1 MAKRMKEK
9 NERNSSKLIFNIFIV
24 LVFLALLGGVFYLSP
39 NYIREDYDGKT
50 KVLINNN
57 NVTLK
62 MKNDVYIDENNNVF
76 LSLADVRNYFDKYI
90 EYDKE
95 NGSIV
100 TTSEINIAKMST
112 KDNKITINGQ
122 EEELNS
128 SAIEKNETIYLPFSE
143 ISEKVYDVDLEYIKD
158 TNTIIIDSLDRKQ
171 EVANTTKE
179 TKLKYKPQTL
189 SGTLEKLEAN
199 EQVVYIEE
207 TNNWAEVRSK
217 DGTIGYV
224 KKEDL
229 GNVEVT
235 REAKEYIDKVEGKVN
250 LVWDYY
256 SEYAK
261 APDRTGE
268 TMDGV
273 NVVSPSFFSLERGS
287 NGEIYDNAKDDGA
300 EYIEWAHNNNYQ
312 VWAMFSNNSLKDT
325 TSQILNDYEKR
336 EAMIENLMD
345 LVEEYNLDG
354 VNVDFENMN
363 ESDKDVY
370 SRFLIELAPRLKKI
384 GKTLSVDVTAP
395 DGSETWSLC
404 FDRNTIANVAD
415 YIVFMAYDQYG
426 TSSNKAGTTAGEEMK
441 KALED
446 AGITSG
452 KIGIINVNAATDS
465 CVNREEGFR
474 AAFDGTDFEIMETQ
488 YGEGDAAK
496 SQSIAENYITQGVVG
511 IFGCNEGSTTGAG
524 NAIKAA
530 GNADIIGVGFD
541 KSDAILNLI
550 DDGYLLCTMAQNPD
564 VMGSEGV
571 KAAVKAINGEE
582 LGGEVTDTGVSVI
595 TKDSDK

>member
-363 ESDKDVY
+363 ESDKNVY

-426 TSSNKAGTTAGEEMK
+426 TSSNKAGTTAGYNWVEANIKKFLGQEDVDPEKIILGIPLYMRLWEEEDDGTAKPEVVNMRDMFDVLPENQVATWDEELKQYYVEYEEDGK
-441 KALED
+441 KYKMWVENEKSVGEKINLANQYNL
-446 AGITSG
+446 AGIAFWE
-452 KIGIINVNAATDS
+452 KD
-465 CVNREEGFR
+465 RETNDEFWT
-474 AAFDGTDFEIMETQ
+474 FVKEQ
-488 YGEGDAAK
+488 
-496 SQSIAENYITQGVVG
+496 
-511 IFGCNEGSTTGAG
+511 
-524 NAIKAA
+524 
-530 GNADIIGVGFD
+530 
-541 KSDAILNLI
+541 LN
-550 DDGYLLCTMAQNPD
+550 
-564 VMGSEGV
+564 
-571 KAAVKAINGEE
+571 K
-582 LGGEVTDTGVSVI
+582 
-595 TKDSDK
+595 

>member
-24 LVFLALLGGVFYLSP
+24 LVFLVLLGGVFYLSP

-57 NVTLK
+57 NVALK

-189 SGTLEKLEAN
+189 SGTLEKLDAN

-217 DGTIGYV
+217 DGTIGYI

-229 GNVEVT
+229 GNVEVA

-287 NGEIYDNAKDDGA
+287 NGEIYDNAEDGGT

-336 EAMIENLMD
+336 ETMIENLMD

-395 DGSETWSLC
+395 DGSENWSLC

-426 TSSNKAGTTAGEEMK
+426 TSSNKAGTTAGYNWVEANVKKFLGQEDVDPEKIILGIPLYMRLWEEEEDGTAKPEVVNMK
-441 KALED
+441 DMFDVLPENQVATWDEELKQYYVEYEED
-446 AGITSG
+446 GKKYKMWVENEKSVGEKINLANQYNLAGIAFWE
-452 KIGIINVNAATDS
+452 KD
-465 CVNREEGFR
+465 RETNDEFWT
-474 AAFDGTDFEIMETQ
+474 FVKEQ
-488 YGEGDAAK
+488 
-496 SQSIAENYITQGVVG
+496 
-511 IFGCNEGSTTGAG
+511 
-524 NAIKAA
+524 
-530 GNADIIGVGFD
+530 
-541 KSDAILNLI
+541 LN
-550 DDGYLLCTMAQNPD
+550 
-564 VMGSEGV
+564 
-571 KAAVKAINGEE
+571 K
-582 LGGEVTDTGVSVI
+582 
-595 TKDSDK
+595 

>member
-24 LVFLALLGGVFYLSP
+24 LVFLVLLGGVFYLSP

-336 EAMIENLMD
+336 ETMIENLMD

-404 FDRNTIANVAD
+404 FDRNTIANVVD

-426 TSSNKAGTTAGEEMK
+426 TSSNKAGTTAGYNWVEANVKKFLGQEDVDPEKIILGIPLYMRLWEEEEDGTAKPEVVNMK
-441 KALED
+441 DMFDVLPENQVATWDEELKQYYVEYEED
-446 AGITSG
+446 GKKYKMWIENEKSVGEKINLANQYNLAGIAFWE
-452 KIGIINVNAATDS
+452 KD
-465 CVNREEGFR
+465 RETNDEFWT
-474 AAFDGTDFEIMETQ
+474 FVKEQ
-488 YGEGDAAK
+488 
-496 SQSIAENYITQGVVG
+496 
-511 IFGCNEGSTTGAG
+511 
-524 NAIKAA
+524 
-530 GNADIIGVGFD
+530 
-541 KSDAILNLI
+541 LN
-550 DDGYLLCTMAQNPD
+550 
-564 VMGSEGV
+564 
-571 KAAVKAINGEE
+571 K
-582 LGGEVTDTGVSVI
+582 
-595 TKDSDK
+595 

>member
-9 NERNSSKLIFNIFIV
+9 NERNNPKLIFNIFIV
-24 LVFLALLGGVFYLSP
+24 LVFLVLLGTVFYLSP

-189 SGTLEKLEAN
+189 SGTLEKLDAN

-217 DGTIGYV
+217 DGTIGYI

-229 GNVEVT
+229 GNVEVA

-336 EAMIENLMD
+336 ETMIENLMD

-354 VNVDFENMN
+354 VNVDFENMS

-426 TSSNKAGTTAGEEMK
+426 TSSNKAGTTAGYNWVEANVKKFLGQEDVDPEKIILGIPLYMRLWEEEEDGTAKPEVVNMK
-441 KALED
+441 DMFDVLPENQVATWDEELKQYYVEYEED
-446 AGITSG
+446 GKTYKMWVENEKSVGEKINLANQYNLAGIAFWE
-452 KIGIINVNAATDS
+452 KD
-465 CVNREEGFR
+465 RETNDEFWT
-474 AAFDGTDFEIMETQ
+474 FVKEQ
-488 YGEGDAAK
+488 
-496 SQSIAENYITQGVVG
+496 
-511 IFGCNEGSTTGAG
+511 
-524 NAIKAA
+524 
-530 GNADIIGVGFD
+530 
-541 KSDAILNLI
+541 LN
-550 DDGYLLCTMAQNPD
+550 
-564 VMGSEGV
+564 
-571 KAAVKAINGEE
+571 K
-582 LGGEVTDTGVSVI
+582 
-595 TKDSDK
+595 

>member
-9 NERNSSKLIFNIFIV
+9 NERNSTKLIFNIFIV

-426 TSSNKAGTTAGEEMK
+426 TSSNKAGTTAGYNWVEANIKKFLGQEDVDPEKIILGIPLYMRLWEEEEDGTAKPEVVNMRDMFDVLPENQVATWDEELKQYYVEYEEDGK
-441 KALED
+441 KYKMWVENEKSVGEKINLANQYNL
-446 AGITSG
+446 AGIAFWE
-452 KIGIINVNAATDS
+452 KD
-465 CVNREEGFR
+465 RETNDEFWT
-474 AAFDGTDFEIMETQ
+474 FVKEQ
-488 YGEGDAAK
+488 
-496 SQSIAENYITQGVVG
+496 
-511 IFGCNEGSTTGAG
+511 
-524 NAIKAA
+524 
-530 GNADIIGVGFD
+530 
-541 KSDAILNLI
+541 LN
-550 DDGYLLCTMAQNPD
+550 
-564 VMGSEGV
+564 
-571 KAAVKAINGEE
+571 K
-582 LGGEVTDTGVSVI
+582 
-595 TKDSDK
+595 

>member
-24 LVFLALLGGVFYLSP
+24 LVFLVLLGGVFYLSP

-189 SGTLEKLEAN
+189 SGTLEKLDAN

-217 DGTIGYV
+217 DGTIGYI

-229 GNVEVT
+229 GNVEVA

-336 EAMIENLMD
+336 ETMIENIMD

-395 DGSETWSLC
+395 DGSENWSLC

-426 TSSNKAGTTAGEEMK
+426 TSSNKAGTTAGYNWVEANVKKFLGQEDVDPEKIILGIPLYMRLWEEEEDGTAKPEVVNMRNMFDVLPENQVATWDEELKQYYVEYEEDGK
-441 KALED
+441 KYKMWIENEKSVGEKINLANQYNL
-446 AGITSG
+446 AGIAFWE
-452 KIGIINVNAATDS
+452 KD
-465 CVNREEGFR
+465 RETNDEFWT
-474 AAFDGTDFEIMETQ
+474 FVKEQ
-488 YGEGDAAK
+488 
-496 SQSIAENYITQGVVG
+496 
-511 IFGCNEGSTTGAG
+511 
-524 NAIKAA
+524 
-530 GNADIIGVGFD
+530 
-541 KSDAILNLI
+541 LN
-550 DDGYLLCTMAQNPD
+550 
-564 VMGSEGV
+564 
-571 KAAVKAINGEE
+571 K
-582 LGGEVTDTGVSVI
+582 
-595 TKDSDK
+595 

>member
-426 TSSNKAGTTAGEEMK
+426 TSSNKAGTTAGYNWVEANIKKFLGQEDVDPEKIILGIPLYMRLWEEEEDGTAKPEVVNMRDMFDVLPENQVATWDEELKQYYVEYEEDGK
-441 KALED
+441 KYKMWVENEKSVGEKINLANQYNL
-446 AGITSG
+446 AGIAFFE
-452 KIGIINVNAATDS
+452 KD
-465 CVNREEGFR
+465 RETNDEFWT
-474 AAFDGTDFEIMETQ
+474 FVKEQ
-488 YGEGDAAK
+488 
-496 SQSIAENYITQGVVG
+496 
-511 IFGCNEGSTTGAG
+511 
-524 NAIKAA
+524 
-530 GNADIIGVGFD
+530 
-541 KSDAILNLI
+541 LN
-550 DDGYLLCTMAQNPD
+550 
-564 VMGSEGV
+564 
-571 KAAVKAINGEE
+571 K
-582 LGGEVTDTGVSVI
+582 
-595 TKDSDK
+595 

>member
-24 LVFLALLGGVFYLSP
+24 IVFLVLLGGVFYLSP

-189 SGTLEKLEAN
+189 SGTLEKLDAN

-217 DGTIGYV
+217 DGTIGYI

-229 GNVEVT
+229 GNVEVA

-336 EAMIENLMD
+336 ETMIENLMD

-363 ESDKDVY
+363 ESDKNVY

-426 TSSNKAGTTAGEEMK
+426 TSSNKAGTTAGYNWVEANVKKFLGQEDVDPEKIILGIPLYMRLWEEEEDGTAKPEVVNMK
-441 KALED
+441 DMFDVLPENQVATWDEELKQYYVEYEED
-446 AGITSG
+446 GKKYKMWIENEKSVGEKINLANQYNLAGIAFWE
-452 KIGIINVNAATDS
+452 KD
-465 CVNREEGFR
+465 RETNDEFWT
-474 AAFDGTDFEIMETQ
+474 FVKEQ
-488 YGEGDAAK
+488 
-496 SQSIAENYITQGVVG
+496 
-511 IFGCNEGSTTGAG
+511 
-524 NAIKAA
+524 
-530 GNADIIGVGFD
+530 
-541 KSDAILNLI
+541 LN
-550 DDGYLLCTMAQNPD
+550 
-564 VMGSEGV
+564 
-571 KAAVKAINGEE
+571 K
-582 LGGEVTDTGVSVI
+582 
-595 TKDSDK
+595 

>member
-9 NERNSSKLIFNIFIV
+9 NEKNSSKLIFNIFIV
-24 LVFLALLGGVFYLSP
+24 IVFLVLVGGVFYLSP

-189 SGTLEKLEAN
+189 SGTLEKLD

-217 DGTIGYV
+217 DGTIGYI

-229 GNVEVT
+229 GNVEVA
-235 REAKEYIDKVEGKVN
+235 REAKEYIDKVKGKVN

-287 NGEIYDNAKDDGA
+287 NGEIYDNTKDDGA

-336 EAMIENLMD
+336 ETMIENLMD

-426 TSSNKAGTTAGEEMK
+426 TNSNKAGTTAGYNWVEANVKKFLGQEDVDPEKIILGIPLYMRLWEEEEDGTAKPEVVNMK
-441 KALED
+441 DMFDVLPENQVATWDEELKQYYVEYEED
-446 AGITSG
+446 GKTYKMWVENEKSVGEKINLANQYNLAGIAFWE
-452 KIGIINVNAATDS
+452 KD
-465 CVNREEGFR
+465 RETNDEFWT
-474 AAFDGTDFEIMETQ
+474 FVKEQ
-488 YGEGDAAK
+488 
-496 SQSIAENYITQGVVG
+496 
-511 IFGCNEGSTTGAG
+511 
-524 NAIKAA
+524 
-530 GNADIIGVGFD
+530 
-541 KSDAILNLI
+541 LN
-550 DDGYLLCTMAQNPD
+550 
-564 VMGSEGV
+564 
-571 KAAVKAINGEE
+571 K
-582 LGGEVTDTGVSVI
+582 
-595 TKDSDK
+595 

>member
-9 NERNSSKLIFNIFIV
+9 NERNSSKIIFNIFIV
-24 LVFLALLGGVFYLSP
+24 IVFLVLVGGVFYLSP

-112 KDNKITINGQ
+112 KDNKITING
-122 EEELNS
+122 EEDELNS

-189 SGTLEKLEAN
+189 SGTLEKLDAN

-217 DGTIGYV
+217 DGTIGYI

-229 GNVEVT
+229 GNVEVA

-336 EAMIENLMD
+336 ETMIENLMD

-363 ESDKDVY
+363 ESDKNVY

-426 TSSNKAGTTAGEEMK
+426 TSSNKAGTTAGYNWVEANVKKFLGQEDVDPEKIILGIPLYMRLWEEEEDGTAKPEVVNMRNMFDVLPENQVATWDEELKQYYVEYEEDGK
-441 KALED
+441 KYKMWIENEKSVGEKINLANQYNL
-446 AGITSG
+446 AGIAFWE
-452 KIGIINVNAATDS
+452 KD
-465 CVNREEGFR
+465 RETNDEFWT
-474 AAFDGTDFEIMETQ
+474 FVKEQ
-488 YGEGDAAK
+488 
-496 SQSIAENYITQGVVG
+496 
-511 IFGCNEGSTTGAG
+511 
-524 NAIKAA
+524 
-530 GNADIIGVGFD
+530 
-541 KSDAILNLI
+541 LN
-550 DDGYLLCTMAQNPD
+550 
-564 VMGSEGV
+564 
-571 KAAVKAINGEE
+571 K
-582 LGGEVTDTGVSVI
+582 
-595 TKDSDK
+595 

>member
-9 NERNSSKLIFNIFIV
+9 NERNNPKLIFNIFIV
-24 LVFLALLGGVFYLSP
+24 LVFLVLLGTVFYLSP

-95 NGSIV
+95 NGDIV

-112 KDNKITINGQ
+112 KDNKITING
-122 EEELNS
+122 EEDELNS
-128 SAIEKNETIYLPFSE
+128 SAIEKNDTIYLPFSE
-143 ISEKVYDVDLEYIKD
+143 ISEKVYDVDLEYIQD

-171 EVANTTKE
+171 EVANTSKE
-179 TKLKYKPQTL
+179 TKVKYKPQTL

-207 TNNWAEVRSK
+207 TNNWVEVRTK
-217 DGTIGYV
+217 DGTIGYI

-229 GNVEVT
+229 GNVEVA
-235 REAKEYIDKVEGKVN
+235 REAREYINKVDGKVN

-256 SEYAK
+256 SEYVN

-287 NGEIYDNAKDDGA
+287 NGEIYDNAKDGGA

-336 EAMIENLMD
+336 ETMIENLMD

-426 TSSNKAGTTAGEEMK
+426 TSSNKAGTTAGYNWVEANIKKFLGQEDVDPEKIILGIPLYMRLWEEE
-441 KALED
+441 ED
-446 AGITSG
+446 GTAKPEVVNMRDMFDVLPENQVATWDEELKQYYVEYEEDGKTYKMWVENEKSVGEKINLANQYNLAGIAFWE
-452 KIGIINVNAATDS
+452 KD
-465 CVNREEGFR
+465 RETNDEFWT
-474 AAFDGTDFEIMETQ
+474 FVKEQ
-488 YGEGDAAK
+488 
-496 SQSIAENYITQGVVG
+496 
-511 IFGCNEGSTTGAG
+511 
-524 NAIKAA
+524 
-530 GNADIIGVGFD
+530 
-541 KSDAILNLI
+541 LN
-550 DDGYLLCTMAQNPD
+550 
-564 VMGSEGV
+564 
-571 KAAVKAINGEE
+571 K
-582 LGGEVTDTGVSVI
+582 
-595 TKDSDK
+595 

>member
-122 EEELNS
+122 EEKLNS

-189 SGTLEKLEAN
+189 SGTLEKLDAN

-217 DGTIGYV
+217 DGTIGYI

-229 GNVEVT
+229 GNVEVA

-336 EAMIENLMD
+336 ETMIENLMD

-426 TSSNKAGTTAGEEMK
+426 TSSNKAGTTAGYNWVEANVKKFLGQEDVDPEKIILGIPLYMRLWEEEEDGTAKPEVVNMK
-441 KALED
+441 DMFDVLPENQVATWDEELKQYYVEYEED
-446 AGITSG
+446 GKTYKMWVENEKSVGEKINLANQYNLAGIAFWE
-452 KIGIINVNAATDS
+452 KD
-465 CVNREEGFR
+465 RETNDEFWT
-474 AAFDGTDFEIMETQ
+474 FVKEQ
-488 YGEGDAAK
+488 
-496 SQSIAENYITQGVVG
+496 
-511 IFGCNEGSTTGAG
+511 
-524 NAIKAA
+524 
-530 GNADIIGVGFD
+530 
-541 KSDAILNLI
+541 LN
-550 DDGYLLCTMAQNPD
+550 
-564 VMGSEGV
+564 
-571 KAAVKAINGEE
+571 K
-582 LGGEVTDTGVSVI
+582 
-595 TKDSDK
+595 

>member
-24 LVFLALLGGVFYLSP
+24 LVFLVLLGGVFYLSP

-189 SGTLEKLEAN
+189 SGTLEKLDAN

-336 EAMIENLMD
+336 ETMIENLMD

-426 TSSNKAGTTAGEEMK
+426 TSSNKAGTTAGYNWVEANVKKFLGQEDVDPEKIILGIPLYMRLWEEEEDGTAKPEVVNMK
-441 KALED
+441 DMFDVLPENQVATWDEELKQYYVEYEED
-446 AGITSG
+446 GKTYKMWVENEKSVGEKINLANQYNLAGIAFWE
-452 KIGIINVNAATDS
+452 KD
-465 CVNREEGFR
+465 RETNDEFWT
-474 AAFDGTDFEIMETQ
+474 FVKEQ
-488 YGEGDAAK
+488 
-496 SQSIAENYITQGVVG
+496 
-511 IFGCNEGSTTGAG
+511 
-524 NAIKAA
+524 
-530 GNADIIGVGFD
+530 
-541 KSDAILNLI
+541 LN
-550 DDGYLLCTMAQNPD
+550 
-564 VMGSEGV
+564 
-571 KAAVKAINGEE
+571 K
-582 LGGEVTDTGVSVI
+582 
-595 TKDSDK
+595 

>member
-395 DGSETWSLC
+395 DGSKTWSLC

-426 TSSNKAGTTAGEEMK
+426 TSSNKAGTTAGYNWVEANIKKFLGQEDVDPEKIILGIPLYMRLWEEEEDGTAKPEVVNMRDMFDVLPENQVATWDEELKQYYVEYEEDGK
-441 KALED
+441 KYKMWVENEKSVGEKINLANQYNL
-446 AGITSG
+446 AGIAFWE
-452 KIGIINVNAATDS
+452 KD
-465 CVNREEGFR
+465 RETNDEFWT
-474 AAFDGTDFEIMETQ
+474 FVKEQ
-488 YGEGDAAK
+488 
-496 SQSIAENYITQGVVG
+496 
-511 IFGCNEGSTTGAG
+511 
-524 NAIKAA
+524 
-530 GNADIIGVGFD
+530 
-541 KSDAILNLI
+541 LN
-550 DDGYLLCTMAQNPD
+550 
-564 VMGSEGV
+564 
-571 KAAVKAINGEE
+571 K
-582 LGGEVTDTGVSVI
+582 
-595 TKDSDK
+595 

>member
-415 YIVFMAYDQYG
+415 YIVFMVYDQYG
-426 TSSNKAGTTAGEEMK
+426 TSSNKAGTTAGYNWVEANIKKFLGQEDVDPEKIILGIPLYMRLWEEEEDGTAKPEVVNMRDMFDVLPENQVATWDEELKQYYVEYEEDGK
-441 KALED
+441 KYKMWVENEKSVGEKINLANQYNL
-446 AGITSG
+446 AGIAFWE
-452 KIGIINVNAATDS
+452 KD
-465 CVNREEGFR
+465 RETNDEFWT
-474 AAFDGTDFEIMETQ
+474 FVKEQ
-488 YGEGDAAK
+488 
-496 SQSIAENYITQGVVG
+496 
-511 IFGCNEGSTTGAG
+511 
-524 NAIKAA
+524 
-530 GNADIIGVGFD
+530 
-541 KSDAILNLI
+541 LN
-550 DDGYLLCTMAQNPD
+550 
-564 VMGSEGV
+564 
-571 KAAVKAINGEE
+571 K
-582 LGGEVTDTGVSVI
+582 
-595 TKDSDK
+595 

>member
-24 LVFLALLGGVFYLSP
+24 IVFLAILGGVFYLSP

-112 KDNKITINGQ
+112 KYNKITINGQ

-217 DGTIGYV
+217 DGTIGYI

-229 GNVEVT
+229 GNVEVA

-336 EAMIENLMD
+336 ETMIENLMD

-426 TSSNKAGTTAGEEMK
+426 TSSNKAGTTAGYNWVEANVKKFLGQEDVDPEKIILGIPLYMRLWEEEEDGTAKPEVVNMK
-441 KALED
+441 DMFDVLPENQVATWDEELKQYYVEYEED
-446 AGITSG
+446 GKTYKMWVENEKSVGEKINLANQYNLAGIAFWE
-452 KIGIINVNAATDS
+452 KD
-465 CVNREEGFR
+465 RETNDEFWT
-474 AAFDGTDFEIMETQ
+474 FVKEQ
-488 YGEGDAAK
+488 
-496 SQSIAENYITQGVVG
+496 
-511 IFGCNEGSTTGAG
+511 
-524 NAIKAA
+524 
-530 GNADIIGVGFD
+530 
-541 KSDAILNLI
+541 LN
-550 DDGYLLCTMAQNPD
+550 
-564 VMGSEGV
+564 
-571 KAAVKAINGEE
+571 K
-582 LGGEVTDTGVSVI
+582 
-595 TKDSDK
+595 

>member
-189 SGTLEKLEAN
+189 SGTLEKLDAN

-217 DGTIGYV
+217 DGTIGYI

-229 GNVEVT
+229 GNVEVA

-336 EAMIENLMD
+336 ETMIENIMD

-426 TSSNKAGTTAGEEMK
+426 TSSNKAGTTAGYDWVEANVKKFLGQEDVDPEKIILGIPLYMRLWEEEEDGTAKPEVVNMK
-441 KALED
+441 DMFDVLPENQVATWDEELKQYYVEYEED
-446 AGITSG
+446 GKKYKMWVENEKSVGEKINLANQYNLAGIAFWE
-452 KIGIINVNAATDS
+452 KD
-465 CVNREEGFR
+465 RETNDEFWT
-474 AAFDGTDFEIMETQ
+474 FVKEQ
-488 YGEGDAAK
+488 
-496 SQSIAENYITQGVVG
+496 
-511 IFGCNEGSTTGAG
+511 
-524 NAIKAA
+524 
-530 GNADIIGVGFD
+530 
-541 KSDAILNLI
+541 LN
-550 DDGYLLCTMAQNPD
+550 
-564 VMGSEGV
+564 
-571 KAAVKAINGEE
+571 K
-582 LGGEVTDTGVSVI
+582 
-595 TKDSDK
+595 

>member
-24 LVFLALLGGVFYLSP
+24 LVFLVLLGGVFYLSP

-57 NVTLK
+57 NVALK

-336 EAMIENLMD
+336 ETMIENLMD

-426 TSSNKAGTTAGEEMK
+426 TSSNKAGTTAGYNWVEANVKKFLGQEDVDPEKIILGIPLYMRLWEEEEDGTAKPEVVNMK
-441 KALED
+441 DMFDVLPENQVATWDEELKQYYVEYEED
-446 AGITSG
+446 GKKYKMWIENEKSVGEKINLANQYNLAGIAFWE
-452 KIGIINVNAATDS
+452 KD
-465 CVNREEGFR
+465 RETNDEFWT
-474 AAFDGTDFEIMETQ
+474 FVKEQ
-488 YGEGDAAK
+488 
-496 SQSIAENYITQGVVG
+496 
-511 IFGCNEGSTTGAG
+511 
-524 NAIKAA
+524 
-530 GNADIIGVGFD
+530 
-541 KSDAILNLI
+541 LN
-550 DDGYLLCTMAQNPD
+550 
-564 VMGSEGV
+564 
-571 KAAVKAINGEE
+571 K
-582 LGGEVTDTGVSVI
+582 
-595 TKDSDK
+595 

>member
-24 LVFLALLGGVFYLSP
+24 LVFLVLLGGVFYLSP

-189 SGTLEKLEAN
+189 SGTLEKLDAN

-217 DGTIGYV
+217 DGTIGYI

-229 GNVEVT
+229 GNVEVA

-273 NVVSPSFFSLERGS
+273 NVVSPSFFSLDRGS

-336 EAMIENLMD
+336 ETMIENIMD

-426 TSSNKAGTTAGEEMK
+426 TSSNKAGTTAGYNWVEANVKKFLGQEDVDPEKIILGIPLYMRLWEEEEDGTAKPEVVNMK
-441 KALED
+441 DMFDVLPENQVATWDEELKQYYVEYEED
-446 AGITSG
+446 GKTYKMWVENEKSVGEKINLANQYNLAGIAFWE
-452 KIGIINVNAATDS
+452 KD
-465 CVNREEGFR
+465 RETNDEFWT
-474 AAFDGTDFEIMETQ
+474 FVKEQ
-488 YGEGDAAK
+488 
-496 SQSIAENYITQGVVG
+496 
-511 IFGCNEGSTTGAG
+511 
-524 NAIKAA
+524 
-530 GNADIIGVGFD
+530 
-541 KSDAILNLI
+541 LN
-550 DDGYLLCTMAQNPD
+550 
-564 VMGSEGV
+564 
-571 KAAVKAINGEE
+571 K
-582 LGGEVTDTGVSVI
+582 
-595 TKDSDK
+595 

>member
-426 TSSNKAGTTAGEEMK
+426 TSSNKAGTTAGYNWVELSLK
-441 KALED
+441 KFLE
-446 AGITSG
+446 T
-452 KIGIINVNAATDS
+452 
-465 CVNREEGFR
+465 E
-474 AAFDGTDFEIMETQ
+474 
-488 YGEGDAAK
+488 
-496 SQSIAENYITQGVVG
+496 
-511 IFGCNEGSTTGAG
+511 
-524 NAIKAA
+524 AI
-530 GNADIIGVGFD
+530 
-541 KSDAILNLI
+541 
-550 DDGYLLCTMAQNPD
+550 
-564 VMGSEGV
+564 E
-571 KAAVKAINGEE
+571 
-582 LGGEVTDTGVSVI
+582 
-595 TKDSDK
+595 SDKIILAIPLYARIWTLDDLETVVKQSAVPIKNINKVIPDGVEKQWDENLKQYYIQYKDGSYTKKMWIEDEKSLTEKISLISKYNLAGVASWEKDMEYDGFWSFLKEQMNK

>member
-9 NERNSSKLIFNIFIV
+9 NEKNSSKLIFNIFIV
-24 LVFLALLGGVFYLSP
+24 IVFLVLVGGVFYLSP

-189 SGTLEKLEAN
+189 SGTLEKLDAN

-217 DGTIGYV
+217 DGTIGYI

-229 GNVEVT
+229 GNVEVA

-273 NVVSPSFFSLERGS
+273 NVVSPSFFSLDRGS

-336 EAMIENLMD
+336 ETMIENIMD

-426 TSSNKAGTTAGEEMK
+426 TSSNKAGTTAGYNWVEANVKKFLGQEDVDPEKIILGIPLYMRLWEEEEDGTAKPEVVNMK
-441 KALED
+441 DMFDVLPENQVATWDEELKQYYVEYEED
-446 AGITSG
+446 GKKYKMWIENEKSVGEKINLANQYNLAGIAFWE
-452 KIGIINVNAATDS
+452 KD
-465 CVNREEGFR
+465 RETNDEFWT
-474 AAFDGTDFEIMETQ
+474 FVKEQ
-488 YGEGDAAK
+488 
-496 SQSIAENYITQGVVG
+496 
-511 IFGCNEGSTTGAG
+511 
-524 NAIKAA
+524 
-530 GNADIIGVGFD
+530 
-541 KSDAILNLI
+541 LN
-550 DDGYLLCTMAQNPD
+550 
-564 VMGSEGV
+564 
-571 KAAVKAINGEE
+571 K
-582 LGGEVTDTGVSVI
+582 
-595 TKDSDK
+595 

>member
-24 LVFLALLGGVFYLSP
+24 LVFLVLLGGVFYLSP

-122 EEELNS
+122 EEKLNS

-189 SGTLEKLEAN
+189 SGTLEKLDAN

-336 EAMIENLMD
+336 ETMIENLMD

-426 TSSNKAGTTAGEEMK
+426 TSSNKAGTTAGYNWVEANVKKFLGQEDVDPEKIILGIPLYMRLWEEEEDGTAKPEVVNMK
-441 KALED
+441 DMFDVLPENQVATWDEELKQYYVEYEED
-446 AGITSG
+446 GKTYKMWVENEKSVGEKINLANQYNLAGIAFWE
-452 KIGIINVNAATDS
+452 KD
-465 CVNREEGFR
+465 RETNDEFWT
-474 AAFDGTDFEIMETQ
+474 FVKEQ
-488 YGEGDAAK
+488 
-496 SQSIAENYITQGVVG
+496 
-511 IFGCNEGSTTGAG
+511 
-524 NAIKAA
+524 
-530 GNADIIGVGFD
+530 
-541 KSDAILNLI
+541 LN
-550 DDGYLLCTMAQNPD
+550 
-564 VMGSEGV
+564 
-571 KAAVKAINGEE
+571 K
-582 LGGEVTDTGVSVI
+582 
-595 TKDSDK
+595 

>member
-189 SGTLEKLEAN
+189 SGTLEKLDAN

-217 DGTIGYV
+217 DGTIGYI

-229 GNVEVT
+229 GNVEVA
-235 REAKEYIDKVEGKVN
+235 REAKEYIDKVKGKVN

-273 NVVSPSFFSLERGS
+273 NVVSPSFFSLEKGS

-336 EAMIENLMD
+336 ETMIENLMD

-426 TSSNKAGTTAGEEMK
+426 TSSNKAGTTAGYNWVEANVKKFLGQEDVDPEKIILGIPLYMRLWEEEEDGTAKPEVVNMK
-441 KALED
+441 DMFDVLPENQVATWDEELKQYYVEYEED
-446 AGITSG
+446 GKTYKMWVENEKSVGEKINLANQYNLAGIAFWE
-452 KIGIINVNAATDS
+452 KD
-465 CVNREEGFR
+465 RETNDEFWT
-474 AAFDGTDFEIMETQ
+474 FVKEQ
-488 YGEGDAAK
+488 
-496 SQSIAENYITQGVVG
+496 
-511 IFGCNEGSTTGAG
+511 
-524 NAIKAA
+524 
-530 GNADIIGVGFD
+530 
-541 KSDAILNLI
+541 LN
-550 DDGYLLCTMAQNPD
+550 
-564 VMGSEGV
+564 
-571 KAAVKAINGEE
+571 K
-582 LGGEVTDTGVSVI
+582 
-595 TKDSDK
+595 

>member
-9 NERNSSKLIFNIFIV
+9 NERNSSKLILNIFIV
-24 LVFLALLGGVFYLSP
+24 IVFLVLVGGVFYLSP

-189 SGTLEKLEAN
+189 SGTLEKLDAN

-217 DGTIGYV
+217 DGTIGYI

-229 GNVEVT
+229 GNVEVA

-336 EAMIENLMD
+336 ETMIENLMD

-426 TSSNKAGTTAGEEMK
+426 TSSNKAGTTAGYNWVEANIKKFLGQEDVDPEKIILGIPLYMRLWEE
-441 KALED
+441 ED
-446 AGITSG
+446 DGTAKPEVVNMNDMFDVLPENQVATWDEELKQYYVEYEEDGKTYKMWVENEKSVGEKINLANQYNLAGIAFWE
-452 KIGIINVNAATDS
+452 KD
-465 CVNREEGFR
+465 RETNDEFWT
-474 AAFDGTDFEIMETQ
+474 FVKEQ
-488 YGEGDAAK
+488 
-496 SQSIAENYITQGVVG
+496 
-511 IFGCNEGSTTGAG
+511 
-524 NAIKAA
+524 
-530 GNADIIGVGFD
+530 
-541 KSDAILNLI
+541 LN
-550 DDGYLLCTMAQNPD
+550 
-564 VMGSEGV
+564 
-571 KAAVKAINGEE
+571 K
-582 LGGEVTDTGVSVI
+582 
-595 TKDSDK
+595 

>member
-24 LVFLALLGGVFYLSP
+24 LVFLVLLGGVFYLSP

-95 NGSIV
+95 NGDII

-112 KDNKITINGQ
+112 RDTKIDINGE

-128 SAIEKNETIYLPFSE
+128 SAIEKNDTIYLPFSE

-158 TNTIIIDSLDRKQ
+158 TNTIIIDSLDRKK

-189 SGTLEKLEAN
+189 SGTLEKIEAN

-207 TNNWAEVRSK
+207 TNNWVEVRAK
-217 DGTIGYV
+217 DGTIGYI

-229 GNVEVT
+229 GNVEVE
-235 REAKEYIDKVEGKVN
+235 REAKEYIERVEGKVN

-256 SEYAK
+256 SEYVD

-268 TMDGV
+268 NMDGV
-273 NVVSPSFFSLERGS
+273 NVVSPSFFSLTRGS
-287 NGEIYDNAKDDGA
+287 NGEIYDNAEDGGA
-300 EYIEWAHNNNYQ
+300 EYIKWAHNNNYQ

-336 EAMIENLMD
+336 ETMIENLMN

-426 TSSNKAGTTAGEEMK
+426 TSSNKAGTTAGYNWVEANVKKFLGQEDVDPEKIILGIPLYMRLWEEE
-441 KALED
+441 ED
-446 AGITSG
+446 GTAEPEVVNMRNMFDVLPENQEATWDEELKQYYVEYEEDGNKYKMWVENEKSVGEKINLANQYNLAGIAFWE
-452 KIGIINVNAATDS
+452 KD
-465 CVNREEGFR
+465 RETNDEFWT
-474 AAFDGTDFEIMETQ
+474 FVKEQ
-488 YGEGDAAK
+488 
-496 SQSIAENYITQGVVG
+496 
-511 IFGCNEGSTTGAG
+511 
-524 NAIKAA
+524 
-530 GNADIIGVGFD
+530 
-541 KSDAILNLI
+541 LN
-550 DDGYLLCTMAQNPD
+550 
-564 VMGSEGV
+564 
-571 KAAVKAINGEE
+571 K
-582 LGGEVTDTGVSVI
+582 
-595 TKDSDK
+595 

>member
-9 NERNSSKLIFNIFIV
+9 NEKNSSKLIFNIFIV

-189 SGTLEKLEAN
+189 SGTLEKLDAN

-217 DGTIGYV
+217 DGTIGYI

-229 GNVEVT
+229 GNVEVA
-235 REAKEYIDKVEGKVN
+235 REAKEYIDKVKGKVN

-287 NGEIYDNAKDDGA
+287 NGEIYDNTKDDGA

-336 EAMIENLMD
+336 ETMIENLMD

-426 TSSNKAGTTAGEEMK
+426 TNSNKAGTTAGYNWVEANVKKFLGQEDVDPEKIILGIPLYMRLWEEEEDGTAKPEVVNMK
-441 KALED
+441 DMFDVLPENQVATWDEELKQYYVEYEED
-446 AGITSG
+446 GKTYKMWVENEKSVGEKINLANQYNLAGIAFWE
-452 KIGIINVNAATDS
+452 KD
-465 CVNREEGFR
+465 RETNDEFWT
-474 AAFDGTDFEIMETQ
+474 FVKEQ
-488 YGEGDAAK
+488 
-496 SQSIAENYITQGVVG
+496 
-511 IFGCNEGSTTGAG
+511 
-524 NAIKAA
+524 
-530 GNADIIGVGFD
+530 
-541 KSDAILNLI
+541 LN
-550 DDGYLLCTMAQNPD
+550 
-564 VMGSEGV
+564 
-571 KAAVKAINGEE
+571 K
-582 LGGEVTDTGVSVI
+582 
-595 TKDSDK
+595 

>member
-24 LVFLALLGGVFYLSP
+24 LVFLVLLGGVFYLSP

-112 KDNKITINGQ
+112 KDNKITINGK

-189 SGTLEKLEAN
+189 SGTLEKLDAN

-217 DGTIGYV
+217 DGTIGYI

-229 GNVEVT
+229 GNVEVA

-336 EAMIENLMD
+336 ETMIENLMD

-426 TSSNKAGTTAGEEMK
+426 TSSNKAGTTAGYNWVEANVKKFLGQEDVDPEKIILGIPLYMRLWEEEEDGTAKPEVVNMK
-441 KALED
+441 DMFDVLPENQVATWDEELKQYYVEYEED
-446 AGITSG
+446 GKTYKMWVENEKSVGEKINLANQYNLAGIAFWE
-452 KIGIINVNAATDS
+452 KD
-465 CVNREEGFR
+465 RETNDEFWT
-474 AAFDGTDFEIMETQ
+474 FVKEQ
-488 YGEGDAAK
+488 
-496 SQSIAENYITQGVVG
+496 
-511 IFGCNEGSTTGAG
+511 
-524 NAIKAA
+524 
-530 GNADIIGVGFD
+530 
-541 KSDAILNLI
+541 LN
-550 DDGYLLCTMAQNPD
+550 
-564 VMGSEGV
+564 
-571 KAAVKAINGEE
+571 K
-582 LGGEVTDTGVSVI
+582 
-595 TKDSDK
+595 

>member
-9 NERNSSKLIFNIFIV
+9 NERNSSKLILNIFIV
-24 LVFLALLGGVFYLSP
+24 LVFLVLLGGVFYLSP
-39 NYIREDYDGKT
+39 NYIREDYDGKA

-76 LSLADVRNYFDKYI
+76 LSLADIRNYFDKYI
-90 EYDKE
+90 EYNKE
-95 NGSIV
+95 NGDIV

-112 KDNKITINGQ
+112 KNNEITINGE

-128 SAIEKNETIYLPFSE
+128 SAIEKNDTIYLPFSE
-143 ISEKVYDVDLEYIKD
+143 ISEKVYDVDLEYIQD

-171 EVANTTKE
+171 DVANTTKE
-179 TKLKYKPQTL
+179 TKLKYKPQIL

-207 TNNWAEVRSK
+207 TNNWVEVRAK
-217 DGTIGYV
+217 DGTIGYI

-229 GNVEVT
+229 GNIEVA

-325 TSQILNDYEKR
+325 TSKILNDYEKR
-336 EAMIENLMD
+336 EAMIENLMN

-363 ESDKDVY
+363 ESDKDEY
-370 SRFLIELAPRLKKI
+370 SRFIIELAPRLKKV

-426 TSSNKAGTTAGEEMK
+426 TSSNKAGTTAGYNWVEANIKKFLGQEDVDPEKIILGIPLYMRLWEEEEDGTAKPEVVNMK
-441 KALED
+441 DMFDVLPENQEATWDEELKQYYVEYVED
-446 AGITSG
+446 GKTYKMWVENEKSVGEKINLANQYNLAGIAFWE
-452 KIGIINVNAATDS
+452 KD
-465 CVNREEGFR
+465 RETNDEFWT
-474 AAFDGTDFEIMETQ
+474 FVKEQ
-488 YGEGDAAK
+488 
-496 SQSIAENYITQGVVG
+496 
-511 IFGCNEGSTTGAG
+511 
-524 NAIKAA
+524 
-530 GNADIIGVGFD
+530 
-541 KSDAILNLI
+541 LN
-550 DDGYLLCTMAQNPD
+550 
-564 VMGSEGV
+564 
-571 KAAVKAINGEE
+571 K
-582 LGGEVTDTGVSVI
+582 
-595 TKDSDK
+595 

>member
-9 NERNSSKLIFNIFIV
+9 NEGNSSKIILNIFIV
-24 LVFLALLGGVFYLSP
+24 VIFLALLGGVFYFSP
-39 NYIREDYDGKT
+39 NYIREDYEGKT

-62 MKNDVYIDENNNVF
+62 MKNDVYIDDNNNVF
-76 LSLADVRNYFDKYI
+76 FSLADVRNYFDKYI

-95 NGSIV
+95 NGDIV

-112 KDNKITINGQ
+112 KDNKITINGE

-128 SAIEKNETIYLPFSE
+128 SAIERNDTIYIPFSE
-143 ISEKVYDVDLEYIKD
+143 ISEKVYDVDLEYIQD

-171 EVANTTKE
+171 EVASTTKE

-199 EQVVYIEE
+199 EEVVYIEE
-207 TNNWAEVRSK
+207 TNNWVEVRAK
-217 DGTIGYV
+217 DGTIGYI

-229 GNVEVT
+229 GNVEVE
-235 REAKEYIDKVEGKVN
+235 REAKEYIERVEGKVN

-256 SEYAK
+256 SEYVD

-268 TMDGV
+268 NMDGV
-273 NVVSPSFFSLERGS
+273 NVVSPSFFSLTRGS
-287 NGEIYDNAKDDGA
+287 NGEIYDNAEDGGA
-300 EYIEWAHNNNYQ
+300 EYIKWAHNNNYQ

-336 EAMIENLMD
+336 ETMIENLMN

-426 TSSNKAGTTAGEEMK
+426 TSSNKAGTTAGYNWVEANIKKFLGQEDVDPEKIILGIPLYMRLWEEE
-441 KALED
+441 ED
-446 AGITSG
+446 GTAEPEVVNMRNMFDVLPENQEATWDEELKQYYVEYEEDGNKYKMWVENEKSVGEKINLANQYNLAGIAFWE
-452 KIGIINVNAATDS
+452 KD
-465 CVNREEGFR
+465 RETNDEFWT
-474 AAFDGTDFEIMETQ
+474 FVKEQ
-488 YGEGDAAK
+488 
-496 SQSIAENYITQGVVG
+496 
-511 IFGCNEGSTTGAG
+511 
-524 NAIKAA
+524 
-530 GNADIIGVGFD
+530 
-541 KSDAILNLI
+541 LN
-550 DDGYLLCTMAQNPD
+550 
-564 VMGSEGV
+564 
-571 KAAVKAINGEE
+571 K
-582 LGGEVTDTGVSVI
+582 
-595 TKDSDK
+595 

>member
-9 NERNSSKLIFNIFIV
+9 NERNSSKLILNIFIV
-24 LVFLALLGGVFYLSP
+24 LVFLVLVGGVFYLSP

-76 LSLADVRNYFDKYI
+76 LSLADIRNYFDKYI
-90 EYDKE
+90 EYNKE
-95 NGSIV
+95 NGDIV

-112 KDNKITINGQ
+112 KNNEITING
-122 EEELNS
+122 EEEKLNS
-128 SAIEKNETIYLPFSE
+128 SAIEKNDTIYLPFSE
-143 ISEKVYDVDLEYIKD
+143 ISEKVYDVDLEYIQD

-189 SGTLEKLEAN
+189 SGTLEKIEAN

-217 DGTIGYV
+217 DGTIGYI

-229 GNVEVT
+229 GNVEVA

-261 APDRTGE
+261 APDIMGE

-273 NVVSPSFFSLERGS
+273 NVVSPSFFSLERES

-363 ESDKDVY
+363 ESDKNVY

-426 TSSNKAGTTAGEEMK
+426 TSSNKAGTTAGYNWVEANIKKFLGQEDVDPEKIILGIPLYMRLWEEDDDGTAKPEVVNMK
-441 KALED
+441 DMFDVLPENQVAKWDEELKQYYVEYEED
-446 AGITSG
+446 GKTYKMWVENEKSVGEKINLANQYNLAGIAFWE
-452 KIGIINVNAATDS
+452 KD
-465 CVNREEGFR
+465 RETNDEFWT
-474 AAFDGTDFEIMETQ
+474 FVKEQ
-488 YGEGDAAK
+488 
-496 SQSIAENYITQGVVG
+496 
-511 IFGCNEGSTTGAG
+511 
-524 NAIKAA
+524 
-530 GNADIIGVGFD
+530 
-541 KSDAILNLI
+541 LN
-550 DDGYLLCTMAQNPD
+550 
-564 VMGSEGV
+564 
-571 KAAVKAINGEE
+571 K
-582 LGGEVTDTGVSVI
+582 
-595 TKDSDK
+595 

>member
-9 NERNSSKLIFNIFIV
+9 NERNSSKIIFNIFIV
-24 LVFLALLGGVFYLSP
+24 IVFLVLVGGVFYLSP

-189 SGTLEKLEAN
+189 SGTLEKLDAN

-217 DGTIGYV
+217 DGTIGYI

-229 GNVEVT
+229 GNVEVA

-336 EAMIENLMD
+336 ETMIENLMD

-363 ESDKDVY
+363 ESDKNVY

-426 TSSNKAGTTAGEEMK
+426 TSSNKAGTTAGYNWVEANVKKFLGQEDVDPEKIILGIPLYMRLWEEEEDGTAKPEVVNMRNMFDVLPENQVATWDEELKQYYVEYEEDGK
-441 KALED
+441 KYKMWIENEKSVGEKINLANQYNL
-446 AGITSG
+446 AGIAFWE
-452 KIGIINVNAATDS
+452 KD
-465 CVNREEGFR
+465 RETNDEFWT
-474 AAFDGTDFEIMETQ
+474 FVKEQ
-488 YGEGDAAK
+488 
-496 SQSIAENYITQGVVG
+496 
-511 IFGCNEGSTTGAG
+511 
-524 NAIKAA
+524 
-530 GNADIIGVGFD
+530 
-541 KSDAILNLI
+541 LN
-550 DDGYLLCTMAQNPD
+550 
-564 VMGSEGV
+564 
-571 KAAVKAINGEE
+571 K
-582 LGGEVTDTGVSVI
+582 
-595 TKDSDK
+595 

>member
-9 NERNSSKLIFNIFIV
+9 NERNSSKLILNIFIV
-24 LVFLALLGGVFYLSP
+24 LVFLVLVGGVFYLSP

-76 LSLADVRNYFDKYI
+76 LSLADIRNYFDKYI
-90 EYDKE
+90 EYNKE
-95 NGSIV
+95 NGDIV

-112 KDNKITINGQ
+112 KNNEITING
-122 EEELNS
+122 EEEKLNS
-128 SAIEKNETIYLPFSE
+128 SAIEKNDTIYLPFSE
-143 ISEKVYDVDLEYIKD
+143 ISEKVYDVDLEYIQD

-189 SGTLEKLEAN
+189 SGTLEKIEAN

-217 DGTIGYV
+217 DGTIGYI

-229 GNVEVT
+229 GNVEVA

-261 APDRTGE
+261 APDRMGE

-273 NVVSPSFFSLERGS
+273 NVVSPSFFSLERES

-363 ESDKDVY
+363 ESDKNVY

-395 DGSETWSLC
+395 DSSETWSLC

-426 TSSNKAGTTAGEEMK
+426 TSSNKAGTTAGYNWVEANIKKFLGQEDVDPEKIILGIPLYMRLWEEDDDGTAKPEVVNMK
-441 KALED
+441 DMFDVLPENQVAKWDEELKQYYVEYEED
-446 AGITSG
+446 GKTYKMWVENEKSVGEKINLANQYNLAGIAFWE
-452 KIGIINVNAATDS
+452 KD
-465 CVNREEGFR
+465 RETNDEFWT
-474 AAFDGTDFEIMETQ
+474 FVKEQ
-488 YGEGDAAK
+488 
-496 SQSIAENYITQGVVG
+496 
-511 IFGCNEGSTTGAG
+511 
-524 NAIKAA
+524 
-530 GNADIIGVGFD
+530 
-541 KSDAILNLI
+541 LN
-550 DDGYLLCTMAQNPD
+550 
-564 VMGSEGV
+564 
-571 KAAVKAINGEE
+571 K
-582 LGGEVTDTGVSVI
+582 
-595 TKDSDK
+595 

>member
-9 NERNSSKLIFNIFIV
+9 NEKNSSKLIFNIFIV
-24 LVFLALLGGVFYLSP
+24 IVFLVLVGGVFYLSP

-189 SGTLEKLEAN
+189 SGTLEKLDAN

-217 DGTIGYV
+217 DGTIGYI

-229 GNVEVT
+229 GNVEVA

-336 EAMIENLMD
+336 ETMIENLMD

-426 TSSNKAGTTAGEEMK
+426 TSSNKAGTTAGYNWVEANVKKFLGQEDVDPEKIILGIPLYMRLWEEEEDGTAKPEVVNMRNMFDVLPENQVATWDEELKQYYVEYEEDGK
-441 KALED
+441 KYKMWIENEKSVGEKINLANQYNL
-446 AGITSG
+446 AGIAFWE
-452 KIGIINVNAATDS
+452 KD
-465 CVNREEGFR
+465 RETNDEFWT
-474 AAFDGTDFEIMETQ
+474 FVKEQ
-488 YGEGDAAK
+488 
-496 SQSIAENYITQGVVG
+496 
-511 IFGCNEGSTTGAG
+511 
-524 NAIKAA
+524 
-530 GNADIIGVGFD
+530 
-541 KSDAILNLI
+541 LN
-550 DDGYLLCTMAQNPD
+550 
-564 VMGSEGV
+564 
-571 KAAVKAINGEE
+571 K
-582 LGGEVTDTGVSVI
+582 
-595 TKDSDK
+595 